1 MRCRPAGGRGGEHHQ
16 QRELVG
22 ASAAPLREDPLEVK
36 MPFQTRRSPPATT
49 VLVAGGA
56 GFLGSFLCER
66 LIGEG
71 KRVICL
77 DSFRT
82 GTPEN
87 LRGLNRDPRFS
98 FLEAD
103 VCEPLPASMKVDQIY
118 NLACPASP
126 RHYQADPVHT
136 LLTSV
141 LGARNLLEL
150 ARSNHARLLQ
160 ASTSEVYGD
169 PNQHPQ
175 RESYWGNVNPVGIR
189 ACYDEGKR
197 AAEALCFDFMR
208 TRHVD
213 VRVARIF
220 NTYGPRMRADDGRI
234 VSNLIVQALSGRP
247 LTIYGSGQQT
257 RSFCFVTDL
266 IEGLARL
273 MEVQDNPRTPIN
285 IGNSDEYTINELAQL
300 VSKLTGSAS
309 PVVYEPLPADDPHL
323 RRPDITFARKF
334 LNWAPRTSIGDGLKA
349 TISWFANARQEEQ
362 PSRRMFKPVDLA
374 LQPVSVAGATG

>member
-1 MRCRPAGGRGGEHHQ
+1 
-16 QRELVG
+16 
-22 ASAAPLREDPLEVK
+22 
-36 MPFQTRRSPPATT
+36 MPFQARRSPAAST

-71 KRVICL
+71 RRVICL

-82 GTPEN
+82 GTSEN
-87 LRGLNRDPRFS
+87 LRGLTRDPRFS
-98 FLEAD
+98 MHEAD

-136 LLTSV
+136 MMTSV

-150 ARSNHARLLQ
+150 ARGNHARLLQ

-197 AAEALCFDFMR
+197 AAEALCFDYMR
-208 TRHVD
+208 THHVD

-220 NTYGPRMRADDGRI
+220 NTYGPRMRPDDGRI

-247 LTIYGSGQQT
+247 LTVYGSGQQT

-266 IEGLARL
+266 IDGLARL
-273 MEVQDNPRTPIN
+273 MEVRDNPRTPIN
-285 IGNSDEYTINELAQL
+285 IGNSDEYTINELARL
-300 VSKLTGSAS
+300 VSKLTGTAS

-334 LNWAPRTSIGDGLKA
+334 LNWGPQTSIGDGLKA
-349 TISWFANARQEEQ
+349 TISWFATGRQEEQ
-362 PSRRMFKPVDLA
+362 PARRMFQPVDLA
-374 LQPVSVAGATG
+374 MQPVSVAGATG